1 MSVVDFIMEMLFIL
15 FVMLMTFLGLLAVGA
30 ILASALFLLIAL
42 GGWFMTIQN
51 RGAF

>member
-30 ILASALFLLIAL
+30 ILAGALFLLIAL